1 MTQPVLSHITLGAL
15 DLERATHFYDAVLGE
30 LGISRLK
37 SGKGF
42 AGWGVAG
49 TAQFFLTLPFDG
61 GSATPGNG
69 VSVSFLALTREAVD
83 RFWQTAMTHGG
94 QDEGKPGLRPQ
105 YSPTYYAAY
114 VRDTEGNKIAAVCHT

>member
-1 MTQPVLSHITLGAL
+1 M
-15 DLERATHFYDAVLGE
+15 
-30 LGISRLK
+30 K